1 MSHSEV
7 HVPLQLTITAKGQ
20 VTLRQAVLEH
30 LGIKPGH
37 KVGVA
42 LLPDGRVEL
51 RAAGAAPSVTKVR
64 GALHRNRKRPVS
76 IEEMQEAIKRGS
88 SR

>member
-1 MSHSEV
+1 MSHPER
-7 HVPLQLTITAKGQ
+7 PLQLTITAKGQ
-20 VTLRQAVLEH
+20 VTLRQSVLEH

-51 RAAGAAPSVTKVR
+51 RAADTAPSVTKVR
-64 GALHRNRKRPVS
+64 GALHRNRERPVS
-76 IEEMQEAIKRGS
+76 IEEMQEAIRHGS
-88 SR
+88 NR

>member
-1 MSHSEV
+1 MA
-7 HVPLQLTITAKGQ
+7 LQLTITAKGQ
-20 VTLRQAVLEH
+20 VTLRQSVLEH

-51 RAAGAAPSVTKVR
+51 RAADAAPSVTRVR

-76 IEEMQEAIKRGS
+76 LEEMQEAIERGP
-88 SR
+88 RG

>member
-1 MSHSEV
+1 M
-7 HVPLQLTITAKGQ
+7 PIQLTITAKGQ

-37 KVGVA
+37 KLGA
-42 LLPDGRVEL
+42 TLLPDGRVEL
-51 RAAGAAPSVTKVR
+51 RAAGSAPSVTSVR

-76 IEEMQEAIKRGS
+76 LAEMQDAIKRGAGG
-88 SR
+88 